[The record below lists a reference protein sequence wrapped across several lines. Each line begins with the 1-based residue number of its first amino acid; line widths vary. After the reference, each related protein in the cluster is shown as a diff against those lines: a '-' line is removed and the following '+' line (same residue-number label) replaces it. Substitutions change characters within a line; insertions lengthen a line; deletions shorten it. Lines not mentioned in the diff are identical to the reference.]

1 MTQTLLLRSYV
12 RIALSFFLLLSLSAT
27 ASNIQAKDKKAAK
40 PKAPAAAKSAKSAKS
55 AKVEQRG
62 AKNARSERGRDAKSA
77 RNERGRDAKMSRAER
92 ARAAKEER
100 VDKRRDKA
108 SAREQR
114 AARKEESVR
123 DKKGGRAAS
132 RRERMLE
139 ARRQAEE
146 RRRQIEEARRRAELA
161 RQAAIA
167 RQRAADQ
174 ALRDET
180 AANISRDETTGED
193 MEVRRAALAALG
205 NHAGTVVVMDPKTGR
220 VYTVVNQEWALRR
233 GFKPCS
239 TIKLVTGLAGISEK
253 VIAPEQL
260 PDNLAVGKVRLDLTV
275 SLAYSNNGYF
285 QNVGGR
291 VGFDRM
297 MTYARELGLGERT
310 GINHVNEFSGR
321 VPAYKSGYAVNHM
334 SSHGDDFEVTPIQLS
349 TLTSTI
355 ANGGTLLIPHLP
367 RTPQEDFKFKP
378 EARRRVNISQE
389 DLRRVIPG
397 MIGAATYG
405 TGKLAYDPVMQVA
418 GKTGTC
424 IGQGSWLGLFTSYAP
439 VADPR
444 LAVVVVTRG
453 SGERGRVAAAIAG
466 KVYRALD
473 YRFGRTNNGQMATTP
488 QPIVPRPQIDAKTA
502 AALNDEDK
510 EDEATEDTD
519 ANAPAGGNTNNVK
532 SVIMT
537 VPRQT
542 EVTTRPNATPS
553 INSTVPGQQND
564 QRPRRVLT
572 NRP

>member
-1 MTQTLLLRSYV
+1 V
-12 RIALSFFLLLSLSAT
+12 RIALSFSLLITLSFT
-27 ASNIQAKDKKAAK
+27 ASSLQAKDKKAAK
-40 PKAPAAAKSAKSAKS
+40 PKAAAAKTAKSAKAERNDKKGR
-55 AKVEQRG
+55 A
-62 AKNARSERGRDAKSA
+62 ERGRETSA
-77 RNERGRDAKMSRAER
+77 REKGRNAKLSRAEQ
-92 ARAAKEER
+92 ARAARESR
-100 VDKRRDKA
+100 VDKRRDSRA

-114 AARKEESVR
+114 AARKEESAR
-123 DKKGGRAAS
+123 DSKSNRGLSK
-132 RRERMLE
+132 RERLLE
-139 ARRQAEE
+139 ARRQMEQ
-146 RRRQIEEARRRAELA
+146 RRREIAEARRRAELA

-180 AANISRDETTGED
+180 AANIARDETTGED
-193 MEVRRAALAALG
+193 MEVRRAAVAALG

-239 TIKLVTGLAGISEK
+239 TIKLVTGLAGLSEK
-253 VIAPEQL
+253 VIDPEQT
-260 PDNLAVGKVRLDLTV
+260 DRLAIGRVRLDLTD

-285 QNVGGR
+285 QNVGGS
-291 VGFDRM
+291 VGFERM

-310 GINHVNEFSGR
+310 GINHANEFSGR

-334 SSHGDDFEVTPIQLS
+334 SSHGDDFEVTPIQLG

-367 RTPQEDFKFKP
+367 RTPQEDFKFKS
-378 EARRRVNISQE
+378 EVRRRVSISPE
-389 DLRRVIPG
+389 ALRRVIPG

-405 TGKLAYDPVMQVA
+405 TGKLAYDPLMQVA

-466 KVYRALD
+466 KIYRAVD
-473 YRFGRTNNGQMATTP
+473 HRFSKAGDGQLAATP
-488 QPIVPRPQIDAKTA
+488 ESLKPHPKIDPKLA
-502 AALNDEDK
+502 AAVSDEDK
-510 EDEATEDTD
+510 EADSDIEGDSMNNGMD
-519 ANAPAGGNTNNVK
+519 NGTNNVK

-537 VPRQT
+537 VPRPT
-542 EVTTRPNATPS
+542 EVTTRPGTTTNGT
-553 INSTVPGQQND
+553 INNGTTAPNQQND
-564 QRPRRVLT
+564 QRPRRVLS